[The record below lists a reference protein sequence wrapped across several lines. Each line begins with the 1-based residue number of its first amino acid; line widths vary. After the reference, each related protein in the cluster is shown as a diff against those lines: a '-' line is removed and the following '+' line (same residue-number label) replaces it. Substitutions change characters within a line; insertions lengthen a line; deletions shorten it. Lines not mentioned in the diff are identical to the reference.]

1 MMRSHLWKIALLLA
15 LSLTLVT
22 VAAQAQPAAQQKPP
36 AQDQAQQPAEPPPH
50 VDQQTNPDDR
60 KLEQA
65 IMGDLRKDPHMAFSR
80 VTVHVSDTEVVLTGI
95 VLTQTAK
102 DQAEQ
107 IAGQHAQGRKMN
119 NRIRVNP
126 NLNPGPGF

>member
-1 MMRSHLWKIALLLA
+1 MSSHLWKIALLLA

-65 IMGDLRKDPHMAFSR
+65 ITGDLRKDPHMAYSHI
-80 VTVHVSDTEVVLTGI
+80 TVHVSDTEVMLTGT
-95 VLTQTAK
+95 VMTQTAK
-102 DQAEQ
+102 DQAVQ
-107 IAGQHAQGRKMN
+107 IAEQHAEGRKIT
-119 NRIRVNP
+119 NRIRINP
-126 NLNPGPGF
+126 NLHER